1 LKDYILSI
9 DQSTSATKAFIFNK
23 DAEIIASV
31 SIAHKQIYPQEG
43 FVEHDPMEIYDN
55 VCASISQV
63 ITQANINVSSIAA
76 LSISNQRETCV
87 VWNKKTGLP
96 IYNAIVWQC
105 NRSKEICASLV
116 DKKEIIKSRTGLVL
130 SPFFPAGK
138 ISWILQNI
146 TAAQQLI
153 DEKNL
158 LCGTIDSWLIWK
170 LSGGK
175 HLTDYTNASRTQLFN
190 IHTLNWD
197 NEILNFFDIPLDIM
211 PSVHYSDEVFATT
224 LINGHEVPIIGV
236 MGDSHAALFAQNCY
250 TSGEAKVT
258 YGTGSSVMMNI
269 GTEAIQSK
277 NGIVTSIGFSCNE
290 KVQYVFEGNINSTG
304 ATISWLSDNLG
315 ISPVDKFEKLAMSVP
330 SNLGVCIVPA
340 FTGLGAPYWDS
351 DAKAC
356 ITGLTFGAGK
366 EHIARAGL
374 ESIAF
379 QIADIID
386 AMLKDSNFDLKE
398 LRVDGGPTV
407 NRFLMQFQSDILKA
421 NITTNRISELSA
433 AGSMLMAGLTL
444 GFWNDIDDLRR
455 LRKVGDTYSSHMGG
469 EKRSDLRAQWRKAVS
484 MAHYRDEAP
493 L

>member
-1 LKDYILSI
+1 MKDYILSI
-9 DQSTSATKAFIFNK
+9 DQSTSATKAFLFNRN
-23 DAEIIASV
+23 AEIIVSV
-31 SIAHKQIYPQEG
+31 SIAHKQIYPHEG

-55 VCASISQV
+55 VCSSMAQV
-63 ITQANINVSSIAA
+63 ISQANIKASSIAA
-76 LSISNQRETCV
+76 LSLSNQRETCV

-105 NRSKEICASLV
+105 NRSKEICASLE
-116 DKKEIIKSRTGLVL
+116 DKKEIIKSHTGLVL

-138 ISWILQNI
+138 ISWILQNVPV
-146 TAAQQLI
+146 AQELI
-153 DEKNL
+153 NEQNL

-197 NEILNFFDIPLDIM
+197 KAILNFFNIPLDIM
-211 PSVHYSDEVFATT
+211 PNVRYSDEVFATT
-224 LINGHEVPIIGV
+224 LINGNEIPIIGV

-250 TSGEAKVT
+250 LPGEAKVT

-269 GTEAIQSK
+269 GTEPIQSQ
-277 NGIVTSIGFSCNE
+277 NGIVTSIGFSCKE
-290 KVQYVFEGNINSTG
+290 KIQYVFEGNINSTG
-304 ATISWLSDNLG
+304 ATISWLSDILG
-315 ISPVDKFEKLAMSVP
+315 ILPVDKFEKLATNVST
-330 SNLGVCIVPA
+330 NLGVCIVPA

-379 QIADIID
+379 QIADIIEV
-386 AMLKDSNFDLKE
+386 MLKDSNFDLKE

-421 NITTNRISELSA
+421 DITTNRISELSA
-433 AGSMLMAGLTL
+433 AGSMLMAGLAL
-444 GFWNDIDDLRR
+444 GYWNDIDDLRR
-455 LRKVGDTYSSHMGG
+455 LRKVGDTYSSHMDA
-469 EKRSDLRAQWRKAVS
+469 EKRNALRAQWRKAVS
-484 MAHYRDEAP
+484 MARLRDGAP
-493 L
+493 I